1 MDNQKSEMSLR
12 NKGKAKMEDSN
23 KGMENKVLETASL
36 VGLGVALVAVA
47 VVGAFFLFG
56 SDSNRKSMKA
66 PGRNYRI
73 FRDDF
78 ERDPGSYFRHLRK

>member
-1 MDNQKSEMSLR
+1 MSLR
-12 NKGKAKMEDSN
+12 NKGKTKLEDVNEGS
-23 KGMENKVLETASL
+23 ENKAFETASM
-36 VGLGVALVAVA
+36 VGLGVAAVAVA

-56 SDSNRKSMKA
+56 SDSKRKSMKA

-78 ERDPGSYFRHLRK
+78 ERDPGSYFRDLRK